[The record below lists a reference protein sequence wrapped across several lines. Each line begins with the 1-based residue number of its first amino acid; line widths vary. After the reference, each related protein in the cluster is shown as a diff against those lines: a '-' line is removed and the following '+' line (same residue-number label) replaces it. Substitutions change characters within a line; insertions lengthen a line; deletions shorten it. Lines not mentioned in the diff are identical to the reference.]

1 MAKFRYYNRN
11 DDPKIH
17 RNDCVTRAIS
27 LASGLPYS
35 EIRRKLRNTASLLD
49 CESSLCHT
57 CYGFLIQEV
66 LGGVP
71 KDCYGMTVGEFADK
85 HSKGIYLIRISGHLT
100 CLIDGILY
108 DLWNCLDKP
117 CSLAWEMR

>member
-1 MAKFRYYNRN
+1 MAKFRYYNIN
-11 DDPKIH
+11 PNGDHKS
-17 RNDCVTRAIS
+17 DCVTRAIS
-27 LASGLPYS
+27 LASGLEYD
-35 EIRRKLRNTASLLD
+35 EVRRKLYHTSKLIN
-49 CESSLCHT
+49 CETKWCPT
-57 CYGFLIQEV
+57 CYGFTIQEV